1 MHVHQRR
8 SAFIQQPHKARLV
21 KQCMR
26 NIVDRPKIRRHQLQ
40 KKSRSGQQIQIQQR
54 FQRRQ
59 LLDPSHR
66 LDYRPWRFR
75 RWQLLRH
82 RVMGMGRRRSAVCRC
97 SKHPRFRTKAAR
109 NCQGQTEF
117 AIIVL
122 VPSWDTAS
130 LANSEQRVCIGQ
142 LYWLKC
148 NQCSSSYRQ
157 VVHAPARGLLSPTTM
172 MEMNIEIHQLAQP
185 HAQLNAMEN
194 HTEWT
199 SRLILW

>member
-1 MHVHQRR
+1 MHMHQRR

-26 NIVDRPKIRRHQLQ
+26 NIVDRPEIQSHQLQ
-40 KKSRSGQQIQIQQR
+40 KKSRRGQQIQIQQR

-82 RVMGMGRRRSAVCRC
+82 RVMVMMCRRRSAICRS

-109 NCQGQTEF
+109 NRQGQTEL

-130 LANSEQRVCIGQ
+130 LANSEQRVALVSFVQ
-142 LYWLKC
+142 
-148 NQCSSSYRQ
+148 SMMD
-157 VVHAPARGLLSPTTM
+157 VVLTG
-172 MEMNIEIHQLAQP
+172 
-185 HAQLNAMEN
+185 
-194 HTEWT
+194 
-199 SRLILW
+199 RLCTPRPVAFYLRRP